1 MGMIEKVKTV
11 CRSCHGGCGV
21 IAHVQEGKV
30 VKIEGD
36 PDSPIS
42 HGTLCSK
49 GLAITQIAYHPDRIL
64 HPMKKSA
71 TGWERITW
79 DEALD
84 TISSK
89 FQKVIDEYG
98 PESLLIGQGTGR
110 DYESH
115 FSRFGNLLGTPNVLT
130 AGHMCYLSRIGAS
143 LITCGRFPVCDYAGE
158 PKCIVLWA
166 VNPLWS
172 NPDEYKG
179 VSFWGA
185 YKKGAKL
192 IVIDPR
198 KNFYT
203 KKADLWLQLRP
214 GTDTALAMGFFN
226 VIMDEELYDKDFVA
240 NYIHGWE
247 PFRERVLNEY
257 SLDRVEEITW
267 VGKELIREAARLY
280 AKTKPAGIHWGVPT
294 EQTINCTD
302 FTRTAV
308 GLMAAT
314 GNLDAPGGN
323 VFHVPPPV
331 RTVSQFSR
339 HEALTSEM
347 KKKRLGGEQYKLG
360 ARMTFITPKVAWD
373 AIVQEKPYP
382 LKAGIFV
389 GTNPLITE
397 ANARDIYA
405 ALKKLDFFAMAD
417 FFLTPT
423 AELADI
429 FLPAGTW
436 LEQNHVA
443 ENWKF
448 HGYVLARQKVVEI
461 GECWQDHKIFLEL
474 GKRMGQE
481 WWPTVEDA
489 LDWLLEPTGFT
500 WEQFKEKGYL
510 KGNMEYYKYRK
521 NGFSTPTRKV
531 ELYSTTL
538 EGWGRDPL
546 PKYVEIPESPVSRP
560 DLADKYPYILNAGLR
575 TPTFFHSANR
585 QVPWLREIRPDPI
598 VEIHPETAKKHGIHE
613 MDWVWI
619 ESPRGRVKEKAKLN
633 DGIDPRVVVAE
644 HGWWYPEI
652 KDEGHGWDI
661 SNINI
666 LTDDS
671 YESMD
676 PVMGATNLRVL
687 LCSISRCEDQ
697 QEVSRG

>member
-1 MGMIEKVKTV
+1 MGMIKKVRTV

-21 IAHVQEGKV
+21 IAHVQAGKV

-49 GLAITQIAYHPDRIL
+49 GLAIAQIAYHPDRIL
-64 HPMKKSA
+64 HPLKKQA

-143 LITCGRFPVCDYAGE
+143 LVTCGRFPVCDYAGE

-179 VSFWGA
+179 VNFWGA

-214 GTDTALAMGFFN
+214 GTDAALAMGFFN
-226 VIMDEELYDKDFVA
+226 VIMDEELYDRDFVA

-247 PFRERVLNEY
+247 PFRERVLKEY
-257 SLDRVEEITW
+257 PLDRVEEITW
-267 VGKELIREAARLY
+267 VGKELIGEAARLY

-397 ANARDIYA
+397 ANARDIHA
-405 ALKKLDFFAMAD
+405 ALKKLDF
-417 FFLTPT
+417 
-423 AELADI
+423 
-429 FLPAGTW
+429 
-436 LEQNHVA
+436 
-443 ENWKF
+443 
-448 HGYVLARQKVVEI
+448 AR
-461 GECWQDHKIFLEL
+461 
-474 GKRMGQE
+474 
-481 WWPTVEDA
+481 
-489 LDWLLEPTGFT
+489 
-500 WEQFKEKGYL
+500 
-510 KGNMEYYKYRK
+510 
-521 NGFSTPTRKV
+521 
-531 ELYSTTL
+531 
-538 EGWGRDPL
+538 
-546 PKYVEIPESPVSRP
+546 
-560 DLADKYPYILNAGLR
+560 
-575 TPTFFHSANR
+575 
-585 QVPWLREIRPDPI
+585 
-598 VEIHPETAKKHGIHE
+598 
-613 MDWVWI
+613 
-619 ESPRGRVKEKAKLN
+619 
-633 DGIDPRVVVAE
+633 
-644 HGWWYPEI
+644 
-652 KDEGHGWDI
+652 
-661 SNINI
+661 
-666 LTDDS
+666 
-671 YESMD
+671 
-676 PVMGATNLRVL
+676 
-687 LCSISRCEDQ
+687 
-697 QEVSRG
+697 